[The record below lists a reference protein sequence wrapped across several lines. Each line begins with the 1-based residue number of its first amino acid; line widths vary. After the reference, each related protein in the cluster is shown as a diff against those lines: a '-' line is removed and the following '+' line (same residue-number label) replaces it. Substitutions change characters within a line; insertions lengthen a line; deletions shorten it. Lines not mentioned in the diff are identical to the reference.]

1 MSSNPAQQT
10 APKRGE
16 ARKVAGQVLQKL
28 AAFLSLVLMV
38 IFFSIGSPFF
48 LSVNNLMTIILQ
60 SSVLGILAIGVT
72 LVIVGGGIDLSVG
85 SVLAFSGMM
94 IGVAVNAGVPLVLSI
109 LFGVFAGAFMG
120 MVSGF
125 LVSRAHMPPFIA
137 TLGMM
142 MIARGLTLVVSD
154 ARPVYFLETPAFPEI
169 SQGML
174 FGVVPYPV
182 LYVIGVA
189 IISSFVLKK
198 LAIGRYIYALGS
210 NEEAASLSGINVKNV
225 KLFVYTYSGLLAG
238 IAGLVLASR
247 LSSAQPMAGLTNEL
261 QAIAA
266 AVIGGTSLSGGV
278 GTITGTLIG
287 AVLMGVL
294 RNGLN
299 LMNVSQFWQ
308 EVAMGVVVIVAV
320 YIDIMRQERGFD

>member
-1 MSSNPAQQT
+1 MSSNPTRESAEE
-10 APKRGE
+10 RGGVLSL
-16 ARKVAGQVLQKL
+16 RGQVLQKL
-28 AAFLSLVLMV
+28 ATFLSLILMV

-48 LSVNNLMTIILQ
+48 LTVDNLMTIILQ

-72 LVIVGGGIDLSVG
+72 FVIVGGGIDLSVG

-94 IGVAVNAGVPLVLSI
+94 IGVAVNAQVPLVLSI
-109 LFGVFAGAFMG
+109 LFGVCAGAFMG

-125 LVSRAHMPPFIA
+125 LVSRAHLPPFIA

-142 MIARGLTLVVSD
+142 MIARGLTLVVSG
-154 ARPVYFLETPAFPEI
+154 ARPVYFLDAPAFPQI
-169 SQGML
+169 SQGVL
-174 FGVVPYPV
+174 FDVIPYPV
-182 LYVIGVA
+182 LYVFGVA
-189 IISSFVLKK
+189 IVSSFILRK

-210 NEEAASLSGINVKNV
+210 NEEAAGLSGINVKRV
-225 KLFVYTYSGLLAG
+225 KLFVYSYSGLMAG
-238 IAGLVLASR
+238 LAGLVLTSR

-261 QAIAA
+261 HAIAA
-266 AVIGGTSLSGGV
+266 AVIGGTSLSGGE

-287 AVLMGVL
+287 ALIMGVL

-308 EVAMGVVVIVAV
+308 EVAMGVVVILAV
-320 YIDIMRQERGFD
+320 YIDIMRQERSND